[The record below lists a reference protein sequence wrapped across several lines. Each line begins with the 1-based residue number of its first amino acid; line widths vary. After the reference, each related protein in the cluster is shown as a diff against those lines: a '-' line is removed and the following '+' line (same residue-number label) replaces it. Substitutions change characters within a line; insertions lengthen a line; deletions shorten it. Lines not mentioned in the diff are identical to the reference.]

1 MATSNK
7 THLLKTLEQL
17 GEKELKTFKWYL
29 QDKVLDG
36 FDPIPKSRLE
46 GPARTDTVDRME
58 ETYTLEGAL
67 KITVKILRKMDQNNL
82 AERLMGVSGA
92 EEAGGNSSTSCLPQ
106 EVQGSS
112 NTTET
117 GGHAAAPGGNPSEPH
132 EEASLIPQQSTS
144 SPT

>member
-1 MATSNK
+1 MATSNT

-17 GEKELKTFKWYL
+17 GEKELKKFKWFL
-29 QDKVLDG
+29 QNEVPSG
-36 FDPIPKSRLE
+36 FNPIPKNKLE
-46 GPARTDTVDRME
+46 NADELDTME
-58 ETYTLEGAL
+58 KMVETYALKGAL
-67 KITVKILRKMDQNNL
+67 KITVEILRKMDQNNL
-82 AERLMGVSGA
+82 AEQLMGVSGA

-132 EEASLIPQQSTS
+132 GT
-144 SPT
+144 